1 MSSVIITIVC
11 ALAGLGISGLC
22 MARVLTARSQWE
34 SGRSCAPAV
43 ARWSWAALVTC
54 LASSSL
60 LMVFMALFHLFSR
73 GLEGAIESSLSAR
86 MSVYIALSG
95 YLLVWLR
102 GRLKINWPDFRRRGP
117 LLLPPASGED
127 HDEHESR

>member
-1 MSSVIITIVC
+1 
-11 ALAGLGISGLC
+11 
-22 MARVLTARSQWE
+22 
-34 SGRSCAPAV
+34 
-43 ARWSWAALVTC
+43 
-54 LASSSL
+54 
-60 LMVFMALFHLFSR
+60 
-73 GLEGAIESSLSAR
+73 